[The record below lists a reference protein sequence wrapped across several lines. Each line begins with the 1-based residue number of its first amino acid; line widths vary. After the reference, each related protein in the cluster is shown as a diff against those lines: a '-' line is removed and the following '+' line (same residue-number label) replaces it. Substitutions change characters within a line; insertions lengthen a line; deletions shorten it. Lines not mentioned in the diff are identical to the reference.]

1 MPAPF
6 GTDWDGNGV
15 ADSDDEWV
23 ELFNPTDQPVGL
35 GGWQLTDESR
45 LVYDLPSEIVIPSH
59 GFVTLF
65 QAQTGFALNNGGDTV
80 TLRHPNGTVIDQF
93 RYDHNPGS
101 DDSWCR
107 LPDGG
112 PNWSD
117 DCAPS
122 PNQTNWEKPPAGPLR
137 VSIFEAKRLT
147 HDAWVKIKGRVTA
160 PPGVLG
166 VRTMYIQDESAGI
179 MVYLPKNHG
188 LTFKLGDKVEVVG
201 NLRDFHGEAEIA
213 VDERSD
219 VDFMEAGSPP
229 PPLPIVTTS
238 LLEPYEGLLVQLQG
252 QAVRFQGRTTMW
264 IDDGT
269 DPAQTYVRRSTGI
282 RKPFI
287 TAGTSVTTIGV
298 VSQYSE
304 GTPTRDDYRLLLRY
318 QTDLILPEPLG
329 PPPALDWPI
338 LLPETG
344 Y

>member
-1 MPAPF
+1 
-6 GTDWDGNGV
+6 
-15 ADSDDEWV
+15 
-23 ELFNPTDQPVGL
+23 
-35 GGWQLTDESR
+35 
-45 LVYDLPSEIVIPSH
+45 
-59 GFVTLF
+59 
-65 QAQTGFALNNGGDTV
+65 
-80 TLRHPNGTVIDQF
+80 
-93 RYDHNPGS
+93 
-101 DDSWCR
+101 
-107 LPDGG
+107 
-112 PNWSD
+112 
-117 DCAPS
+117 
-122 PNQTNWEKPPAGPLR
+122 
-137 VSIFEAKRLT
+137 
-147 HDAWVKIKGRVTA
+147 
-160 PPGVLG
+160 
-166 VRTMYIQDESAGI
+166 MYIQDETAGI
-179 MVYLPKNHG
+179 MIYLPKNHG

-318 QTDLILPEPLG
+318 QTDLILPEPPL